1 MPSGTSKNDDKA
13 SAAKSAKALQAAKS
27 RSGGPRK
34 GSQASVVAQR
44 TIPWVTI
51 AAAFVVVLLV
61 AGIAIALVPKFQSK
75 AAADRFVPSAA
86 NPDPS
91 TSIDGVVS
99 KTYTAGVHVT
109 AAQRVNY
116 DQSPPFGG
124 PHDQIWATCNGVV
137 YPNALRSENAV
148 HSLEHGAVW
157 ITYNPDDLSTDQV
170 TALAAKVENKPFLF
184 MSPYPGLDQPVSL
197 QGWGRQL
204 KLTDPTDKRIG
215 EFISAV
221 RGNQS
226 IYPEPGAT
234 CDTTSPALFDPTN
247 PPPADSGPAPA
258 GAVQMDGTGAA
269 AVGGAG
275 MAEPAP
281 VNPSAGG
288 AVPTAPVP
296 TAAVPTAAVPT
307 AAVPTA
313 AVPTS

>member
-1 MPSGTSKNDDKA
+1 MPSGSSKSNEKD

-27 RSGGPRK
+27 RSGGVRK
-34 GSQASVVAQR
+34 GSPASVVKQR

-51 AAAFVVVLLV
+51 AASFVVVLLV

-75 AAADRFVPSAA
+75 AEADKFVPTAS

-99 KTYTAGVHVT
+99 TSYPAGVHVT
-109 AAQRVNY
+109 NTQRVAY
-116 DQSPPFGG
+116 DQSPPYGG

-137 YPNALRSENAV
+137 YPAALRSENAV

-157 ITYNPDDLSTDQV
+157 ITYNPDDLTADQV
-170 TALAAKVENKPFLF
+170 TTLSAKVENKPFML
-184 MSPYPGLDQPVSL
+184 MSPYPGLDQPVSV

-204 KLTDPTDKRIG
+204 KLTDPMDKRVD

-221 RGNQS
+221 RGNQA

-234 CDTTSPALFDPTN
+234 CDTTSPTLFDPTN

-258 GAVQMDGTGAA
+258 DAVKMDGTGAS

-275 MAEPAP
+275 TAEPAP
-281 VNPSAGG
+281 VATPAP
-288 AVPTAPVP
+288 AAAPPAAVVPTTP
-296 TAAVPTAAVPT
+296 
-307 AAVPTA
+307 

>member
-1 MPSGTSKNDDKA
+1 MPSGSSKNSDKA

-27 RSGGPRK
+27 RSGGVRK
-34 GSQASVVAQR
+34 GSPASVVKQR

-61 AGIAIALVPKFQSK
+61 VGIAIALVPKFQSK
-75 AAADRFVPSAA
+75 AEADRYVPSAS

-91 TSIDGVVS
+91 TSIQGVVS
-99 KTYTAGVHVT
+99 TTYPAGVHVT
-109 AAQRVNY
+109 ATQRVAY
-116 DQSPPFGG
+116 DQSPPYGG
-124 PHDQIWATCNGVV
+124 PHDGIWATCNGVV
-137 YPNALRSENAV
+137 YPAALRSENAV

-157 ITYNPDDLSTDQV
+157 ITYNPDDLTADQV
-170 TALAAKVENKPFLF
+170 TTLSAKVENKPFML

-204 KLTDPTDKRIG
+204 KLTDPADKRIDQ
-215 EFISAV
+215 FISAV

-234 CDTTSPALFDPTN
+234 CDTTSPTLFDPAN

-258 GAVQMDGTGAA
+258 DAVKMDGSGAS

-275 MAEPAP
+275 TAEPAP
-281 VNPSAGG
+281 VGPSAPVAPSAP
-288 AVPTAPVP
+288 AVVPP
-296 TAAVPTAAVPT
+296 TAAVPTAA
-307 AAVPTA
+307 A
-313 AVPTS
+313 PTS